1 MQFLKSFYIHNT
13 FFRYIAILAACFVVS
28 YWVSLLYAVTWLL
41 TVLLI
46 GLFFFDIYLLY
57 ATDMGIE
64 AQRELP
70 KKLSNSDFNPIRFTY
85 TSRYTFKTHITMI
98 DELPIQ
104 FQKRDFEYSAS
115 LFKNEKKT
123 YEYKVRPVER
133 GEYVFGNLIVFASS
147 SLKIIKRKYIYQK
160 DQMVPVYPSII
171 QMQQYDFLAISN
183 KLTQFGLKKIR
194 RIGHTQEF
202 EQIKEYVPGDDF
214 RTINWKATAK
224 NDHLMINQYQ
234 DEKSQPIY
242 SIIDTGRV
250 MKMPFNGLKLLDYA
264 INSTLAFSNVA
275 LKRNDKTGM
284 VAFSKNIETFV
295 PAVQKL
301 THLNTILEK
310 LYNITTEFTDADFG
324 MLYAHIKRKINHRSL
339 LLLYTNFEHISA
351 MRRQLPFLL
360 AIAKKHVL
368 VVVFFE
374 NTELEELIAIDAED
388 LQAIYHKTIAEK
400 FSLEKRLMQ
409 KELQQYG
416 IQTILTKPENLTI
429 NTINKY
435 LEIKA
440 RGLI

>member
-13 FFRYIAILAACFVVS
+13 FFRYIAVLAACFIIS
-28 YWVSLLYAVTWLL
+28 FWVPSLYPITWLL
-41 TVLLI
+41 TFALLA
-46 GLFFFDIYLLY
+46 LFLVDIYLLY
-57 ATDMGIE
+57 ATGKRIE
-64 AQRELP
+64 AERKLP
-70 KKLSNSDFNPIRFTY
+70 QKLSNSDLNQIAIRFTSQY
-85 TSRYTFKTHITMI
+85 SFKTYISLI

-104 FQKRDFEYSAS
+104 FQKRDFEYSTS
-115 LFKNEKKT
+115 LFKNESKDF
-123 YEYKVRPVER
+123 EYSVRPVDR

-147 SLKIIKRKYIYQK
+147 ALRIIKRKYVFQN

-202 EQIKEYVPGDDF
+202 EQIKEYVQGDDF

-224 NDHLMINQYQ
+224 NVDLMVNQYQ

-250 MKMPFNGLKLLDYA
+250 MKMPFNGLKLVDYA

-275 LKRNDKTGM
+275 LKKNDKTGM
-284 VAFSKNIETFV
+284 VAFSKNIETYV

-310 LYNITTEFTDADFG
+310 LYNINTAFTDSDFG
-324 MLYAHIKRKINHRSL
+324 MLYAHIKRKINQRSL

-374 NTELEELIAIDAED
+374 NTELEELITTDAED
-388 LQAIYHKTIAEK
+388 LQTIYHKTIAEK
-400 FSLEKRLMQ
+400 FSLEKRLMK
-409 KELQQYG
+409 KELRQYG

-440 RGLI
+440 RGLL